1 MKSRIGRRLSWLG
14 LGLLSYSI
22 ALQVNLGTVMA
33 APIKFRLPP
42 PPPRGIAGS
51 RAAAAS
57 RSTCPVI
64 SQPLTA
70 IVPEYRSAQGNQV
83 WGLTKMEHPTF
94 WFYVPY
100 TKPALVDISFTLQD
114 ESNPSEKKII
124 YQNSK
129 IAAASTPG
137 TIRIALPKSSPTLA
151 TNKPYRWFL
160 ELNMGCTSGQRP
172 IFVEGW
178 IQRTELDRNLSQQ
191 LDRATPIERVALYA
205 ENGLW
210 HDALTT
216 LANLRATKPQDPG
229 LTQDWQNLL
238 NAIGLKDLTDRPL
251 SDNHQVDSPSETLR
265 ERFQQLRNTG
275 F

>member
-1 MKSRIGRRLSWLG
+1 VKSRIGRRLSWWG
-14 LGLLSYSI
+14 LGLLCYLI
-22 ALQVNLGTVMA
+22 ALQVHLATVMA
-33 APIKFRLPP
+33 APIKLRLPP

-57 RSTCPVI
+57 RSSCPVI

-83 WGLTKMEHPTF
+83 WGLTTMERPTF

-114 ESNPSEKKII
+114 ESNPGEKKII
-124 YQNSK
+124 YQNST
-129 IAAASTPG
+129 IAATSTPG
-137 TIRIALPKSSPTLA
+137 TIGITLPKSSPTLV
-151 TNKPYRWFL
+151 TNKPYHWFL
-160 ELNMGCTSGQRP
+160 ELNMRCTSGQRP

-178 IQRTELDRNLSQQ
+178 IQRTELDGNLSNQI
-191 LDRATPIERVALYA
+191 DRATPTDKVALYA

-238 NAIGLKDLTDRPL
+238 DAIGLGNLTNQPL
-251 SDNHQVDSPSETLR
+251 SENYQVDFPAQTLR
-265 ERFQQLRNTG
+265 QQFRQSGNKG

>member
-1 MKSRIGRRLSWLG
+1 MKSSIEKGFSLLG
-14 LGLLSYSI
+14 LGLLSYPVV
-22 ALQVNLGTVMA
+22 LQMSLSAVMA
-33 APIKFRLPP
+33 APIKLRLPP
-42 PPPRGIAGS
+42 PPPRGIAGN

-94 WFYVPY
+94 LFYVPY
-100 TKPALVDISFTLQD
+100 AKPALVDISFTLQD
-114 ESNPSEKKII
+114 ESNPGEKKIV
-124 YQNSK
+124 YQNST
-129 IAAASTPG
+129 ITPASTPG
-137 TIRIALPKSSPTLA
+137 MIRITLPKSSPTLA

-172 IFVEGW
+172 LFVEGW

-191 LDRATPIERVALYA
+191 IDRATPTEKVSLYA

-216 LANLRATKPQDPG
+216 LASLRATNPQDSE
-229 LTQDWQNLL
+229 LNQDWQNLF
-238 NAIGLKDLTDRPL
+238 NAIGLGNLADRP
-251 SDNHQVDSPSETLR
+251 
-265 ERFQQLRNTG
+265 
-275 F
+275 

>member
-1 MKSRIGRRLSWLG
+1 MKSRIGKGFSFLG
-14 LGLLSYSI
+14 LGLLSYPVV
-22 ALQVNLGTVMA
+22 LQMSLSAVMA
-33 APIKFRLPP
+33 APIKLRLPP
-42 PPPRGIAGS
+42 PPQRGIAGS

-57 RSTCPVI
+57 RTTCPIV

-100 TKPALVDISFTLQD
+100 AKPALVDISFTLQD
-114 ESNPSEKKII
+114 ESNPGEKKII
-124 YQNSK
+124 YQNSQ
-129 IAAASTPG
+129 IAAASTAG
-137 TIRIALPKSSPTLA
+137 TIRITLPKSSPTLA
-151 TNKPYRWFL
+151 ADRPYRWFL

-178 IQRTELDRNLSQQ
+178 IQRTELDRNLSRQI
-191 LDRATPIERVALYA
+191 DRATPTEKVSLYA

-216 LANLRATKPQDPG
+216 LASLRATNPQDPE
-229 LTQDWQNLL
+229 LNQDWQNLL
-238 NAIGLKDLTDRPL
+238 NAIGLGNLADRP
-251 SDNHQVDSPSETLR
+251 
-265 ERFQQLRNTG
+265 
-275 F
+275 

>member
-1 MKSRIGRRLSWLG
+1 VKSSIGKRLSLWG
-14 LGLLSYSI
+14 LGLLSYPVV
-22 ALQVNLGTVMA
+22 LQMSLSAVMA
-33 APIKFRLPP
+33 APIKLRLPP
-42 PPPRGIAGS
+42 PPQRGIAGS

-57 RSTCPVI
+57 RTTCPIVA
-64 SQPLTA
+64 QPLTA

-100 TKPALVDISFTLQD
+100 AKPALVDISFTLQD
-114 ESNPSEKKII
+114 ESNPGEKKIV

-129 IAAASTPG
+129 ISAASTPG
-137 TIRIALPKSSPTLA
+137 MMRITLPKSSPALA
-151 TNKPYRWFL
+151 ANQPYRWFL

-178 IQRTELDRNLSQQ
+178 IQRTELDHTLSKQI
-191 LDRATPIERVALYA
+191 DRATPTDKVSLYA

-216 LANLRATKPQDPG
+216 LANLRATKPQDPK

-238 NAIGLKDLTDRPL
+238 DAIGLKDLVDQSL
-251 SDNHQVDSPSETLR
+251 SENRQFNSPKETLR
-265 ERFQQLRNTG
+265 KRFQQLKSAG